1 MSSQA
6 STAAAPARWAVVI
19 ASPRAAASAAP
30 GTVPAPTMD
39 GSSSFF
45 AVRTAGRQVLGGC
58 SAAGC
63 PRNRSGLG
71 AVRTGDYPCPDE
83 SSELGLRAGG
93 GRTPLARVP
102 GPPDERVLC
111 HVLANLREAPP
122 TVSRAIL
129 QLQADLAQ
137 RFPLPGHESWSE
149 TPVRVTRNAWNG
161 GRQRREVRIPMA

>member
-1 MSSQA
+1 MLA
-6 STAAAPARWAVVI
+6 VFRFAR
-19 ASPRAAASAAP
+19 RAAAATRCSTTGRWPPEKISP
-30 GTVPAPTMD
+30 GARRL
-39 GSSSFF
+39 
-45 AVRTAGRQVLGGC
+45 AQQRGGC
-58 SAAGC
+58 SAVGC
-63 PRNRSGLG
+63 PRDRSGLG

-111 HVLANLREAPP
+111 HVLADLREAPP

-129 QLQADLAQ
+129 QLQADRAQ
-137 RFPLPGHESWSE
+137 RFPLPGHGSWSE
-149 TPVRVTRNAWNG
+149 TPVRVTRNACNG